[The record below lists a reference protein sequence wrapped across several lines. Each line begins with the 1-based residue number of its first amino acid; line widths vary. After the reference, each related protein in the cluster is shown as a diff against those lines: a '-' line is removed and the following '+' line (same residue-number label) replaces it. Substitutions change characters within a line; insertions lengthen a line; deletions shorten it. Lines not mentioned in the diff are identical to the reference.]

1 MPLFHPFIKIRAHKS
16 SPPPAITNSSRSHR
30 RGPHPSEHRSIPT
43 TLVRPC
49 ICLPLPFFRVPMP
62 IPDGAWIVQSP
73 TYGLSSLYMCYGWRL
88 TARPNVAEEGANG
101 SGVGGYGITMPAITL
116 ARAYSLFCTLFE
128 AITCLCLNGQ
138 D

>member
-1 MPLFHPFIKIRAHKS
+1 VVLIPLSTGLFLLLWYVHAFAF
-16 SPPPAITNSSRSHR
+16 
-30 RGPHPSEHRSIPT
+30 
-43 TLVRPC
+43 
-49 ICLPLPFFRVPMP
+49 PLPFFRVPMP